1 MSCFGV
7 YGCGPK
13 SATSLST
20 SPNQNPKHSLN
31 SMSAKKAA
39 VLNTGYPIFGIKF
52 IDNKTVLA
60 VGGGGEGSNGVPNK
74 ITAVKCSL
82 KVKDQNRRLQKYR
95 EITLP
100 PNEDSPMCVDAA
112 RTIGDD
118 GNKNNI
124 FVGCN
129 QSTALIKNMNVNNNL
144 RKYGFS
150 DEEHLRFLDA
160 VQYENAVLAESV
172 GEYPKII
179 SMSPES
185 EIGAFMTSHL
195 PSEVSIFRPDSLE
208 LVAKIRAST
217 EGEVK
222 DFQVSQ
228 DNGKS
233 LCLVTSSTIEVIS
246 TATGRP
252 ESSSAQADKK
262 SFKVLAKYN
271 LSKMRFI
278 SDTNIVVT
286 GALKNGKGTGIL
298 RYDIVNHKVV
308 QESLVT
314 KKNVLVVAMDVSVP
328 QNLIALAGNDI
339 CVTFL
344 RLSDLKVISTVPKL
358 HQFALTSLSFSPSGT
373 KLASGSASQTLN
385 VMPIPPNY
393 AKGSSFVWSFFKLLM
408 FFFVIAAGI
417 FLQQALQA
425 GQLDQYIQLLEQYI
439 GPIDHYVD
447 LSKKHGG
454 QVYDKAQVYG
464 KVALELSQKY
474 GSEYYDKAQVYGK
487 IGYEVLKDKS
497 AYGLDLIK
505 EKLNRDK
512 LDNGDD
518 TKQFFT
524 MTDWEDK
531 PENLV
536 QTETATTAAQ
546 PNDTLNDIVSEV
558 TKAVDH
564 LTNTEGEIDTDS
576 IISEAVALEISTLD
590 TAVPDEAPVS
600 VESIKTEAQQT
611 KSTEDQAVE
620 TDVSSQDESVDSVS
634 SVGEPSL
641 ETRPVEEF
649 EHHPESVPE
658 EPESFA
664 GTVLE
669 DVGEVPEPTSIPV
682 EGEIE
687 DVPTEEAAFENAEP
701 EVVIEEE
708 ITPETLSTS
717 VPDVSSNNAGKAE
730 DVEAEQPD
738 VSLEA
743 PEVAE
748 AEIPEPT
755 EESVDREPEITS
767 NESSVASEPAEES
780 MEEVAEGSV
789 SIEEVESPEI
799 AKPATEE
806 VNGSTSD
813 IPIDEPI
820 EPPSEQTVIEKVKDS
835 ATVEVEDSEV
845 SLELSTEIS
854 STTSDVAS
862 ESESIIEIEQVA
874 KLSSEPTYETLDVT
888 AAEPVSEISVE
899 PSEEPAIDQ
908 ESEVSAESVVES
920 IEEPVAL
927 SIEKPVV
934 QEPVVLSIEESVA
947 SSNVE
952 PVESSI
958 SSIIEEPVTSSNV
971 EPVEP
976 AASSI
981 IDSESEPNLESPSL
995 VEESVQASSEPVKPS
1010 VESKVSEKSE
1020 PSVPESVQTETSST
1034 KKATSNPYSS
1044 EDAPSTASYQSAS
1057 QSAEEDPQP
1066 ESTATE
1072 FLSEAMSKL
1081 SSEVKSLKS
1090 SATAA
1095 AHDEL

>member
-1 MSCFGV
+1 
-7 YGCGPK
+7 
-13 SATSLST
+13 
-20 SPNQNPKHSLN
+20 
-31 SMSAKKAA
+31 MSAKKAA

-150 DEEHLRFLDA
+150 DEEHLLFLDA

-262 SFKVLAKYN
+262 SIKVLAKYN

-385 VMPIPPNY
+385 VMPIPPNF

-546 PNDTLNDIVSEV
+546 PNDTLNDIVSDV

-564 LTNTEGEIDTDS
+564 LTNAEGEIDTDS

-590 TAVPDEAPVS
+590 TVVPDEKPLS
-600 VESIKTEAQQT
+600 VESIEAETQETE
-611 KSTEDQAVE
+611 STEDQAVE
-620 TDVSSQDESVDSVS
+620 TEVTSKDEPVESESSVD
-634 SVGEPSL
+634 EPSL
-641 ETRPVEEF
+641 ETPPVEES
-649 EHHPESVPE
+649 EQQPESVPE
-658 EPESFA
+658 ESESFA

-669 DVGEVPEPTSIPV
+669 DVGEVPEPTNIPV
-682 EGEIE
+682 EGEVE

-708 ITPETLSTS
+708 ITPETVSTG
-717 VPDVSSNNAGKAE
+717 VPEVSSNNVEEAE
-730 DVEAEQPD
+730 DVEAEQPE

-755 EESVDREPEITS
+755 EDSLEQETEITS
-767 NESSVASEPAEES
+767 TKSSAASEPVEEPVEKIAEES
-780 MEEVAEGSV
+780 DPVEE
-789 SIEEVESPEI
+789 IESPEI
-799 AKPATEE
+799 AEPAVEE
-806 VNGSTSD
+806 VNGSTPDVSVE
-813 IPIDEPI
+813 EPI
-820 EPPSEQTVIEKVKDS
+820 EQPIEQEVEEEVEDT
-835 ATVEVEDSEV
+835 ATVESSEV
-845 SLELSTEIS
+845 SLELPTETS
-854 STTSDVAS
+854 STASDVAP
-862 ESESIIEIEQVA
+862 ESESTIETEQVA
-874 KLSSEPTYETLDVT
+874 EASSEPTSETLDVT
-888 AAEPVSEISVE
+888 TAESVSETSIE
-899 PSEEPAIDQ
+899 PSEEPAINQ
-908 ESEVSAESVVES
+908 ESELSAEPTVKSVEEPVVES
-920 IEEPVAL
+920 IEEPVA
-927 SIEKPVV
+927 
-934 QEPVVLSIEESVA
+934 
-947 SSNVE
+947 SSD
-952 PVESSI
+952 
-958 SSIIEEPVTSSNV
+958 
-971 EPVEP
+971 EP
-976 AASSI
+976 AVPSSSSFI
-981 IDSESEPNLESPSL
+981 ESESEPIVESTASA
-995 VEESVQASSEPVKPS
+995 EESVQSSSEPVKPS
-1010 VESKVSEKSE
+1010 VESKVSENSE
-1020 PSVPESVQTETSST
+1020 LSVPESIQTETSST
-1034 KKATSNPYSS
+1034 KKAASTASSS
-1044 EDAPSTASYQSAS
+1044 EDAPSTESYLSAS
-1057 QSAEEDPQP
+1057 QSAEEEPQSV
-1066 ESTATE
+1066 STATE
-1072 FLSEAMSKL
+1072 ALSEAMSKL
-1081 SSEVKSLKS
+1081 SSDVSSLKS

>member
-1 MSCFGV
+1 
-7 YGCGPK
+7 
-13 SATSLST
+13 
-20 SPNQNPKHSLN
+20 
-31 SMSAKKAA
+31 MSAKKAA

-60 VGGGGEGSNGVPNK
+60 VGGGGEGNNGVPNK

-160 VQYENAVLAESV
+160 VQYENAVSAESV

-252 ESSSAQADKK
+252 ESTSAQADKK
-262 SFKVLAKYN
+262 SIKVLAKYN

-286 GALKNGKGTGIL
+286 GASKNGKGTGIL

-385 VMPIPPNY
+385 VMPIPPNF

-425 GQLDQYIQLLEQYI
+425 GQLDQYIQLLEQHI

-512 LDNGDD
+512 LDDGDD

-536 QTETATTAAQ
+536 QTETTSTAAQ

-564 LTNTEGEIDTDS
+564 LTNAEGEIDTDS
-576 IISEAVALEISTLD
+576 IISEAVTLEISTLD
-590 TAVPDEAPVS
+590 TAVPDEEPS
-600 VESIKTEAQQT
+600 SIETIDPEAQET
-611 KSTEDQAVE
+611 ESTEDQAVE
-620 TDVSSQDESVDSVS
+620 TDVTSQDEPVESES
-634 SVGEPSL
+634 SVNEPSL
-641 ETRPVEEF
+641 ETPPVEES
-649 EHHPESVPE
+649 EQQPESVAEEPESVAE

-669 DVGEVPEPTSIPV
+669 DVGEVPEPTNIPV
-682 EGEIE
+682 EGEVE

-701 EVVIEEE
+701 EVVVEEE
-708 ITPETLSTS
+708 ITPETVSTG
-717 VPDVSSNNAGKAE
+717 VPEVSLNNVEEAE
-730 DVEAEQPD
+730 NVEAEQPEI
-738 VSLEA
+738 SLDA

-755 EESVDREPEITS
+755 EESLEQETEIS
-767 NESSVASEPAEES
+767 SSESSVASEPVEDPV
-780 MEEVAEGSV
+780 EEVAEESV
-789 SIEEVESPEI
+789 SVEEVESPEI
-799 AKPATEE
+799 VEPAVEE
-806 VNGSTSD
+806 VNSSTPD
-813 IPIDEPI
+813 VPVEEPI
-820 EPPSEQTVIEKVKDS
+820 EQPSEQEVIKEVEDS

-845 SLELSTEIS
+845 SSELPTETS
-854 STTSDVAS
+854 STASDVAP
-862 ESESIIEIEQVA
+862 ESESTIETEQVA
-874 KLSSEPTYETLDVT
+874 EPSSEPTNETSDVT
-888 AAEPVSEISVE
+888 TAESVSETSNE
-899 PSEEPAIDQ
+899 PSEGPAIEQ
-908 ESEVSAESVVES
+908 ESEVSTEPIAES
-920 IEEPVAL
+920 IEEPVAQ
-927 SIEKPVV
+927 SVE
-934 QEPVVLSIEESVA
+934 EPVVSSVEEPVA

-952 PVESSI
+952 PVEPSA
-958 SSIIEEPVTSSNV
+958 SSIIEEPVVSSNI

-976 AASSI
+976 AGSSI
-981 IDSESEPNLESPSL
+981 IDSESEPIVESPAPA
-995 VEESVQASSEPVKPS
+995 EESVQASSEPVKS
-1010 VESKVSEKSE
+1010 SAESKVSEKSE
-1020 PSVPESVQTETSST
+1020 SSVSESIQTETSSAKEAAST
-1034 KKATSNPYSS
+1034 ASSS
-1044 EDAPSTASYQSAS
+1044 EDAPSIESYQSAS
-1057 QSAEEDPQP
+1057 QSAEEEPQSV
-1066 ESTATE
+1066 STTTE
-1072 FLSEAMSKL
+1072 LLSEAMSQL
-1081 SSEVKSLKS
+1081 SSEVSSLKS